1 MDNIGEYLKTERRN
15 NGVSLAEASDD
26 KTADGKISGFDKTKT
41 YQYSADDG
49 KTWTDVKTGSTEI
62 AVKSGTY
69 QIRYAEDK
77 NHEAGKA
84 ASVTVTA
91 KAAPSPEP
99 KITYSNTAGAGSV
112 WTLGS
117 TGTLSFTFS
126 RSENDSETIKHFA
139 GAKVDGKELGSN
151 DYSFKPGSVVI
162 DLKADYLNKLSV
174 GKHTLTAMFDDGDD
188 VTVEFT
194 IKEKASEGGKKSDT
208 TPDNKKSDATSGNKK
223 AAKNDAPGTGDTV
236 NIQLIFLVMILSM
249 CDIFA
254 LCNLRSIL
262 EKKKRRR

>member
-1 MDNIGEYLKTERRN
+1 
-15 NGVSLAEASDD
+15 
-26 KTADGKISGFDKTKT
+26 
-41 YQYSADDG
+41 
-49 KTWTDVKTGSTEI
+49 
-62 AVKSGTY
+62 
-69 QIRYAEDK
+69 
-77 NHEAGKA
+77 
-84 ASVTVTA
+84 
-91 KAAPSPEP
+91 
-99 KITYSNTAGAGSV
+99 
-112 WTLGS
+112 
-117 TGTLSFTFS
+117 
-126 RSENDSETIKHFA
+126 
-139 GAKVDGKELGSN
+139 
-151 DYSFKPGSVVI
+151 
-162 DLKADYLNKLSV
+162 
-174 GKHTLTAMFDDGDD
+174 MFDDGDD